1 MKLMN
6 KQKLS
11 IQKSLKLN
19 EDFFD
24 DFDSNELI
32 DEPVDDSFDVPIDN
46 TDYTYHFQFVIF
58 MDPFIKPSFSDDP
71 EYVFDDPKYEH
82 KLTIEHSFLSIK
94 KALEYIL
101 QATPIVTGYSEP
113 KFCSSTKSII
123 KAFPFMN
130 NKKSDD
136 YKPILG
142 DDYYIML
149 ETSINLSRRK
159 NEHNLTKLFYS
170 FYRLQQIHNKVVTI
184 MQSDPNRR
192 HRSSLDKDIGI
203 RVYKNNPY
211 KYSKRADLMPS
222 NTKLDIFALD
232 IINFLNSKDE
242 TNE

>member
-1 MKLMN
+1 MKLTN

-11 IQKSLKLN
+11 IQKSVKLN

-24 DFDSNELI
+24 DFDSNDLI
-32 DEPVDDSFDVPIDN
+32 DEPVDDSFGEPIDN

-58 MDPFIKPSFSDDP
+58 MDPFIKPSFSDVP
-71 EYVFDDPKYEH
+71 EYIFDDPKYEH
-82 KLTIEHSFLSIK
+82 KLTIEHGFLSIK

-136 YKPILG
+136 YKPIIG

-159 NEHNLTKLFYS
+159 NEHNLTKFFYS
-170 FYRLQQIHNKVVTI
+170 LWRLQKIHDKLIATI
-184 MQSDPNRR
+184 QPDLNRYDPTN
-192 HRSSLDKDIGI
+192 LDKDIGI

-242 TNE
+242 TD